1 MAAQQTRR
9 CARAGGMGGGVFMIG
24 WEMSF
29 FVMVVGGVG
38 VIGLTLVRAVVE
50 LGWRLYKKRSRR
62 QDTPLP
68 W

>member
-1 MAAQQTRR
+1 MTAWGA
-9 CARAGGMGGGVFMIG
+9 V
-24 WEMSF
+24 F

-38 VIGLTLVRAVVE
+38 IIGFTLVRVVVE

-62 QDTPLP
+62 QETNLS